1 MSDREADPGT
11 GEEENFLSRW
21 SRRKHADRAGE
32 SIAAPVEEAVNEA
45 VDETVA
51 VEQGDNLPG
60 DEDMPPV
67 ESLDEDS
74 DYSGFMSP
82 KVSEELRRIA
92 LRKLFSSQVFN
103 VRDGLDDYDD
113 DFTSFT
119 KLGDVVTAEMR
130 YQMKRM
136 QEAMNEDSDI
146 DASQQEAGEEVLAA
160 DEPGL
165 DSANETDE
173 LIEDGS
179 DQQLDDAVSARE
191 VEKHPTGDTG
201 NATYIK
207 EETDGNRNE

>member
-21 SRRKHADRAGE
+21 SRRKHEDRAGE
-32 SIAAPVEEAVNEA
+32 SIAAPVEEAVNES

-179 DQQLDDAVSARE
+179 DQQLDDAVSARD
-191 VEKHPTGDTG
+191 VEKHPTADTG
-201 NATYIK
+201 NATYIR
-207 EETDGNRNE
+207 EEIDGNRNE

>member
-32 SIAAPVEEAVNEA
+32 SIAAPVEEAVSET
-45 VDETVA
+45 VDETLA
-51 VEQGDNLPG
+51 VEQAENLPG

-146 DASQQEAGEEVLAA
+146 DVSQQEAGEEVLAA
-160 DEPGL
+160 DEPGT

-179 DQQLDDAVSARE
+179 DQQLDDAVSAHG

-201 NATYIK
+201 NAAYLR